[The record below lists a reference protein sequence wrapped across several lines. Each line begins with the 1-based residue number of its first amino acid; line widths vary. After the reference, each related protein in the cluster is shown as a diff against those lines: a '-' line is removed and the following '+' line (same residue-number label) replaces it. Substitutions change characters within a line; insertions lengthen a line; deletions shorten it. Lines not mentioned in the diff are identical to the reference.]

1 MSQNGLPSK
10 SKKRSPGDG
19 SGSSAN
25 PDAGCGVR
33 SFQLSVVAEPR
44 LELQRGL
51 VVEPLEG
58 RLGHARGPLLGRD
71 RAAERR
77 KRRHSTPLEL
87 LDLAAADPGDAGEV
101 VDRVPV
107 RVAERLEVADAAL
120 RAGER
125 LGLGRCADELLEPL
139 ADAPVVRAELARR
152 ERLLRLVPEQH
163 VDVRR
168 LEPLDPRDLLAVEAE
183 LEDVGGLRVAG
194 ELGVERLVAPRAER
208 GGRLDAHQEVGLPA
222 PAVAREDALVDDV
235 DAVLHRLDGLARGAL
250 PVAVGLELDRR

>member
-1 MSQNGLPSK
+1 MP
-10 SKKRSPGDG
+10 
-19 SGSSAN
+19 
-25 PDAGCGVR
+25 
-33 SFQLSVVAEPR
+33 
-44 LELQRGL
+44 
-51 VVEPLEG
+51 
-58 RLGHARGPLLGRD
+58 RGPLLGRD

-77 KRRHSTPLEL
+77 ERRDSAPLEL
-87 LDLAAADPGDAGEV
+87 LDLAAADPGDAAEV

-125 LGLGRCADELLEPL
+125 LGPGRRADELLEPL

-152 ERLLRLVPEQH
+152 ERLLRLVAEQH

-235 DAVLHRLDGLARGAL
+235 DAFFHGLDGLAGGAL
-250 PVAVGLELDRR
+250 PVAVGLELDRRD

>member
-1 MSQNGLPSK
+1 M
-10 SKKRSPGDG
+10 
-19 SGSSAN
+19 
-25 PDAGCGVR
+25 
-33 SFQLSVVAEPR
+33 
-44 LELQRGL
+44 
-51 VVEPLEG
+51 
-58 RLGHARGPLLGRD
+58 
-71 RAAERR
+71 
-77 KRRHSTPLEL
+77 
-87 LDLAAADPGDAGEV
+87 
-101 VDRVPV
+101 

-125 LGLGRCADELLEPL
+125 LGLGRRADELLEPL
-139 ADAPVVRAELARR
+139 ADAAVVRAELARR

-235 DAVLHRLDGLARGAL
+235 DAVPHRLDGLARGAL
-250 PVAVGLELDRR
+250 PVAVGLELDRPDRLSRLDERAEVGVLVLEPLAEDELGLLVLDVRLGELLLRDLEREGREVAAAEVGRDVGGREGDVVVLELHCLSIYFPAARSYERSG